1 MTSSSVLPTGVGL
14 IDAAPSPGATIP
26 SHRRSASFW
35 RRRGPAFVGPVLY
48 VAWSFAITA
57 NTWSHPTRV
66 VIGTGGDPL
75 SFVGALS
82 WPTFAIRHGY
92 NPFFSTYLVA
102 PHGTNLMWTGSSGP
116 GLILAPFVYLF
127 GPVLTYNLMATLS
140 LAVSAWFAQM
150 AIYRLVAWRPAAIVG
165 GFIFGFSPYMMG
177 HAWGH
182 VGITM
187 AFLPPLILIVI
198 HEIYIRQEWRW
209 WATGIFA
216 GMLLVIQYITF
227 IETMVITG
235 FAFAIV
241 TILLIVQR
249 PREVRARAPY
259 AIRSLAVTAVTFLV
273 VAAYPIWT
281 MFFGGQQLGKGTVE
295 PPDSFVTDI
304 VNFIVPTMTTKIVPG
319 FLHSASAK
327 IGGGVEAG
335 GYLGIPLI
343 IICAFT
349 AVRLWRKLVVR
360 TAALT
365 GIILAVFSMGPRLHV
380 DGTIHNVPLPFAAL
394 LHVPLIDNVLAARL
408 MGIADLC
415 VGVLVAAFV
424 VYLATARDVW
434 RRVGI
439 VLLGLGIILIL
450 PGPLPLQNEAF
461 SVPSYFTGQGV
472 KQIPPGSTALVA
484 PYVTNGSEDQPQ
496 DWQAASG
503 FRFRMPEGYVYVP
516 SPAGPITG
524 PLPTALGAEMVS
536 IFSQL
541 PGSANPQ
548 ITAVERPQYIADLR
562 AWHVQTVLVGPMPNY
577 DQMVSFFTQ
586 LLGRSGTTQ
595 GGVVAWYNV
604 ER

>member
-1 MTSSSVLPTGVGL
+1 MTSPFVLPTGIEH
-14 IDAAPSPGATIP
+14 IDAAPSQGAKIH
-26 SHRRSASFW
+26 SHRRPPSFW
-35 RRRGPAFVGPVLY
+35 RRQVPALAGPVLY
-48 VAWSFAITA
+48 VALAFALTA
-57 NTWSHPTRV
+57 NTWSDPTHV

-75 SFVGALS
+75 AFVGALQ

-102 PHGTNLMWTGSSGP
+102 PHGTNLMWNGTSSP
-116 GLILAPFVYLF
+116 GLVLAPFVALF
-127 GPVLTYNLMATLS
+127 GPVLTYNLMAALS

-150 AIYRLVAWRPAAIVG
+150 AIYRLVAVRTAAIMG

-182 VGITM
+182 VTITM
-187 AFLPPLILIVI
+187 AFLPPLMLIVI
-198 HEIYIRQEWRW
+198 HEIYVRQEWRW
-209 WATGIFA
+209 WATGFFA
-216 GMLLVIQYITF
+216 GMLLVMQYITF
-227 IETMVITG
+227 IETIVVTAI
-235 FAFAIV
+235 AIVIV

-259 AIRSLAVTAVTFLV
+259 AIRTLAATVVTFLV
-273 VAAYPIWT
+273 VAAYPMWT
-281 MFFGGQQLGKGTVE
+281 MFFGGQQLGKGSVE
-295 PPDSFVTDI
+295 PPDSFVTDS
-304 VNFIVPTMTTKIVPG
+304 VNFIVPTMTTKIIPS
-319 FLHSASAK
+319 FLHAASAR

-343 IICAFT
+343 IVCVLT
-349 AVRLWRKLVVR
+349 AVLLWRKLVVR

-365 GIILAVFSMGPRLHV
+365 GIILAVLSMGPRLHV
-380 DGTIHNVPLPFAAL
+380 DGTILNVPLPFAAL

-415 VGVLVAAFV
+415 VAVLVAAFV
-424 VYLATARDVW
+424 AYLATVRAVGRG
-434 RRVGI
+434 VGI
-439 VLLGLGIILIL
+439 ALLGLGIILIL
-450 PGPLPLQNEAF
+450 PGPLPLQNESF
-461 SVPSYFTGQGV
+461 SVPSYFTGEAV

-484 PYVTNGSEDQPQ
+484 PYVTNGSQDQPQ

-516 SPAGPITG
+516 SPGGPITG
-524 PLPTALGAEMVS
+524 PLPTAIGAQMVS
-536 IFSQL
+536 IFSRL
-541 PGSANPQ
+541 PGSTNPQ
-548 ITAVERPQYIADLR
+548 ISAVERAQYLADLR
-562 AWHVQTVLVGPMPNY
+562 AWHVQTVLVGPMPNHN
-577 DQMVSFFTQ
+577 QMASFFTQ